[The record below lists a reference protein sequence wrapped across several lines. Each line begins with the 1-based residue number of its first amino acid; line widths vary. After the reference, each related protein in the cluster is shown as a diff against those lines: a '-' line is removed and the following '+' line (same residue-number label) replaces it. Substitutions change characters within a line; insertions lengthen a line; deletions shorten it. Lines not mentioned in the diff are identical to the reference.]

1 MKIRFVRINILKSF
15 VAKEFRQIF
24 RDRKMKMM
32 LFGSPLLMLV
42 IFGYAVNTDVVNIK
56 MAVHD
61 SSRSSESR
69 EFIEKFTSSGYFTY
83 YENIE
88 STDKGAALLD
98 KGEIDFFMSIPYDFL
113 SKLKK
118 GTPADIQIV
127 VDGTDSLRSSVVM
140 TYINQIIEN
149 FSGKYLKSKINTMM
163 LTRGAA
169 GGKVVQGIEVH
180 ERTLFNPDLTSRN
193 FYLPGVLGLL
203 VALITIMM
211 TAMSIVKERES
222 GTFEQIIVSPIRPME
237 FVAGKA
243 LPFAIVGFI
252 DIVAITLVAIL
263 WFKVPFN
270 GSFIFLLF
278 CGFFYII
285 STLALGLYI
294 STISQTQQQAMLSTF
309 LFFLPSIMLSGFV
322 FPIYS
327 MPLSVQVLTFL
338 NPMRYFVTIVRGI
351 FLKGVG
357 ITFLWT
363 DLMGLIVLSLI
374 LLLLSVKKIN
384 RRFE

>member
-1 MKIRFVRINILKSF
+1 MKIGFVRINILKSF
-15 VAKEFRQIF
+15 VSKEFRQIL
-24 RDRKMKMM
+24 RDKRMKMM
-32 LFGSPLLMLV
+32 LFGSPVLMLV
-42 IFGYAVNTDVVNIK
+42 IFGYAVNTDVVNVK

-61 SSRSSESR
+61 SSRTYESR
-69 EFIEKFTSSGYFTY
+69 EFVERFTSSGYFTY

-88 STDKGAALLD
+88 STDRGAALLD
-98 KGEIDFFMSIPYDFL
+98 KGEIDFFMSIPHDFS

-118 GTPADIQIV
+118 GTSAHVQIV
-127 VDGTDSLRSSVVM
+127 LDGTDSLRSSVIM
-140 TYINQIIEN
+140 TYINQIVEN
-149 FSGKYLKSKINTMM
+149 FSKKYMKNKITTMM
-163 LTRGAA
+163 FTREAAA
-169 GGKVVQGIEVH
+169 GKSFQSIELH
-180 ERTLFNPDLTSRN
+180 ERTLFNPDLASRN

-237 FVAGKA
+237 FIAGKA
-243 LPFAIVGFI
+243 LPFAIIGFV

-270 GSFIFLLF
+270 GSFILLLF

-327 MPLSVQVLTFL
+327 MPLSIQALTFL
-338 NPMRYFVTIVRGI
+338 NPMRYFITIIRDI

-357 ITFLWT
+357 ISFLWA
-363 DLMGLIVLSLI
+363 DLLGLIVLSAI